1 MRSRARKFHTSTGH
15 VNPGKHLKT
24 RHGRIENDQSECVA
38 QGCKRC
44 PLSAPFFEVK
54 FPVVNPI
61 NTSHFYETLFLFNF
75 RGLRDRRHRRHDVR
89 QSFRVKSGTHDDE
102 VTRTVVT
109 ECGTVIR
116 PNAKQAPYHTPV
128 APRAILASPRHVV
141 SATHCAAQLHACT
154 KNQLDGIY
162 CQVAFVSVVF

>member
-1 MRSRARKFHTSTGH
+1 MKPCF
-15 VNPGKHLKT
+15 
-24 RHGRIENDQSECVA
+24 C
-38 QGCKRC
+38 
-44 PLSAPFFEVK
+44 
-54 FPVVNPI
+54 
-61 NTSHFYETLFLFNF
+61 LFLGVF
-75 RGLRDRRHRRHDVR
+75 GIVGIDGMMSDSH
-89 QSFRVKSGTHDDE
+89 SESSPAHDDE

-109 ECGTVIR
+109 ECGTVMIR
-116 PNAKQAPYHTPV
+116 PNAAKQAPYHTPV